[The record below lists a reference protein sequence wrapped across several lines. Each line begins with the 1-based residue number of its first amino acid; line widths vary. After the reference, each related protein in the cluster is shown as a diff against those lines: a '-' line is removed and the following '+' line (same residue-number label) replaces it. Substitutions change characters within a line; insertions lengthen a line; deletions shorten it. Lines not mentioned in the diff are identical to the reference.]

1 MRLKVA
7 RSMDSKHTWP
17 LKPPSWEAQGVRHT
31 ISSLVAT
38 GHHARSTW
46 SIQNQ
51 GQFTKVIASLES
63 VLTGFSWGIIRK
75 THMKRMTSNR
85 MVQCS
90 ICINSSENHMILEM
104 SRMSHAVCLSC
115 IIFLCLFFP
124 GLMDCCLMDHHD
136 RIWWLLSNLWCH
148 DLGVKKDQRWRPQ
161 TLTKHSE
168 GLLVP
173 IKTPSRTGPDCRLSL
188 PDPHRRYR
196 NVLRLPLR
204 EARINPANRKTSST
218 PRLNTSL
225 VWWWHLL
232 TTMLRPQEFTSN
244 L

>member
-90 ICINSSENHMILEM
+90 ICINSSENHIILEM

-148 DLGVKKDQRWRPQ
+148 DLGVNSRIRDEGVSNIDKAQWRIASPNKN
-161 TLTKHSE
+161 T
-168 GLLVP
+168 
-173 IKTPSRTGPDCRLSL
+173 IKNWPLNPTFLAWPS
-188 PDPHRRYR
+188 
-196 NVLRLPLR
+196 
-204 EARINPANRKTSST
+204 
-218 PRLNTSL
+218 
-225 VWWWHLL
+225 
-232 TTMLRPQEFTSN
+232 
-244 L
+244 